1 MNQKKLSWFTW
12 KRLIIALIIIGIL
25 LLSIYFYSM
34 FRSINAS
41 KVDGFDQTE
50 SYLLQETDMIKIDK
64 MYMYQDEI
72 LYHIAYAR
80 DKDNEEWI
88 VFVPI
93 LDETVKDTEE
103 DDEDEDTESSDK
115 DEKNEKDM
123 IIIEAAKMMSQK
135 DIESV
140 WAQECSECELKGS
153 SPALIDDT
161 PLWELTYIDN
171 QNRYVMEYR
180 KLKNAETY
188 EQLKLNRKYNKKG

>member
-1 MNQKKLSWFTW
+1 MT
-12 KRLIIALIIIGIL
+12 
-25 LLSIYFYSM
+25 
-34 FRSINAS
+34 
-41 KVDGFDQTE
+41 
-50 SYLLQETDMIKIDK
+50 KIDK
-64 MYMYQDEI
+64 MYIYQDII

-103 DDEDEDTESSDK
+103 DDEDKDTEKGDK
-115 DEKNEKDM
+115 EKKNEKDM
-123 IIIEAAKMMSQK
+123 ITIEAAKMMSQK
-135 DIESV
+135 DIESA

-171 QNRYVMEYR
+171 QNRNGIEYR
-180 KLKNAETY
+180 KSEEDKT
-188 EQLKLNRKYNKKG
+188 